1 MESRESVGGRS
12 TYRSRRDVRRDVEP
26 VLLGY
31 QICTTRASPTL
42 FSRIQERNPWARGG
56 EIDEKRGGG
65 GNRRGKRG
73 RAPLGFFPISG
84 KCGEGF
90 MATAAAAA
98 AAPEPTRRRAAEA
111 EIEGGGRGGFSFPD
125 LAWLARQER

>member
-1 MESRESVGGRS
+1 MKS
-12 TYRSRRDVRRDVEP
+12 TRR
-26 VLLGY
+26 G
-31 QICTTRASPTL
+31 
-42 FSRIQERNPWARGG
+42 
-56 EIDEKRGGG
+56 GGG